1 MGREVSL
8 EAAVPRELDGE
19 RLDKALAALGLCA
32 SRREARAALER
43 GAVYLDGSRVR
54 TASRPVRAGARLRV
68 EGGLPPEEPPPAP
81 VILWEEEGLVAL
93 DKPGGFPLSP
103 TRESVTG
110 CLLYALARSRS
121 LPLKA
126 LHPLHRL
133 DTPTSG
139 IVLIALDAAL
149 AARLSE
155 DLQAGLWHKVYLA
168 RVLGT
173 PEPPEGL
180 WDWPLAGPA
189 GGVVHVAPGGRP
201 ALTRYAT
208 LSREGGGSLLR
219 LEPETGR
226 THQLRVHCAAAG
238 CPVEG
243 DRKYG
248 RGPHTAARA
257 LLHAWRL
264 TFPWKGAE
272 LTLEAAPPADLRTV
286 LS

>member
-1 MGREVSL
+1 MAGEVPL
-8 EAAVPRELDGE
+8 EITVPHDLEGE
-19 RLDKALAALGLCA
+19 RLDKALAALGLCS
-32 SRREARAALER
+32 SRREARSALER

-54 TASRPVRAGARLRV
+54 TASRAVRAGALLRV
-68 EGGLPPEEPPPAP
+68 EGSRTPEGPPPAP
-81 VILWEEEGLVAL
+81 VLLWEEEGLVAL
-93 DKPGGFPLSP
+93 DKPGGVALSP

-110 CLLYALARSRS
+110 CLLYGLARSRS

-139 IVLIALDAAL
+139 IVLVALEGAL
-149 AARLSE
+149 AARLSA

-168 RVLGT
+168 RVLGAPS
-173 PEPPEGL
+173 PEEGV

-189 GGVVHVAPGGRP
+189 GGVVRVDPAGRT

-208 LSREGGGSLLR
+208 LSRDGGGSLLR

-272 LTLEAAPPADLRTV
+272 RTLEAPPPADMRAEGA
-286 LS
+286 